1 MRLPLLFTAI
11 CLTGLLNFAQGQ
23 TVILDF
29 EGAATTTT
37 FQSFG
42 GAVEGAVDSPIA
54 NPDPTGA
61 NTSDSVMVHIKPSDA
76 PEWGGAFSNPI
87 PATPVDLTTPGATI
101 SMKVWMPTAGVVRFK
116 LEESTTGAG
125 NWELDQTASAG
136 GTWVDMTWDPSVA
149 SAAGDGV
156 VAAGNSY
163 NKVVVFFDF
172 GTPGNG
178 TDNWTYYFDEIVVN
192 TPPPPPATGC
202 VTILDFEAPAT
213 STTFQS
219 FGGAVEGVVNS
230 PIANPDPSGINTSDS
245 VMIHVKPSDAPEW
258 GGAFSN
264 PVPGTPVDLTNNDSI
279 RMKVWMPAAGNV
291 MLKLEEGTA
300 GNWEVAQDVNTAMT
314 WVEVVWDPTVASDA
328 GDGVVAA
335 GNTYNKVVV
344 FFDFG
349 TPGNGTDDWTYYFDD
364 ICVGTEAVS
373 IKPELVRNLFTIAP
387 NPTSDFVNISL
398 EANPAVNAEVSITDL
413 QGRVVYNSS
422 LETGATSHQVQV
434 SDLTAGMYMVRVNS
448 GNTFG
453 IKKLIVR

>member
-29 EGAATTTT
+29 EDASTTTT

-42 GAVEGAVDSPIA
+42 GAVEGVVDSPIA
-54 NPDPTGA
+54 NPDASGV
-61 NTSDSVMVHIKPSDA
+61 NTSDSVMVHVKPSDA
-76 PEWGGAFSNPI
+76 PDWGGAFSNPV
-87 PATPVDLTTPGATI
+87 PTSPVDLTAAGSTI
-101 SMKVWMPTAGVVRFK
+101 SMKVWMPTAGVVRLK
-116 LEESTTGAG
+116 LEEGTAG

-136 GTWVDMTWDPSVA
+136 GQWVDMTWDASVA

-156 VAAGNSY
+156 IAAGNTY

-178 TDNWTYYFDEIVVN
+178 TDNWTYYFDDLVVN

-202 VTILDFEAPAT
+202 VNILDFEDAAT
-213 STTFQS
+213 TTNFQY
-219 FGGAVEGVVNS
+219 FGSGQDGTAVG
-230 PIANPDPSGINTSDS
+230 PIANPDKSGINMSDS
-245 VMIHVKPSDAPEW
+245 VMIHVRPADAVSFA
-258 GGAFSN
+258 GAFTN
-264 PVPGTPVDLTNNDSI
+264 PNPATAIDLTNGDSI
-279 RMKVWMPAAGNV
+279 RMKVWMPDAGNV
-291 MLKLEEGTA
+291 MLKLEESTTG
-300 GNWEVAQDVNTAMT
+300 GSNWEVKQDVSTVME
-314 WVEVVWDPTVASDA
+314 WVEVVWDPATPSDP
-328 GDGVVAA
+328 DGVLAT
-335 GNTYNKVVV
+335 GNIYNKIVV

-349 TPGNGTDDWTYYFDD
+349 DEGVAESTFYFDD

-387 NPTSDFVNISL
+387 NPTRDFVNISL
-398 EANPAVNAEVSITDL
+398 EATPAVNAEVSITDL

-422 LETGATSHQVQV
+422 LEAGATSHQVQV